1 MVPSMHMSSDVTRPS
16 SGSPMAPPAVAVP
29 CQVIGADPS
38 VIVPEFGLAACT
50 VGDVMGAVLSAARM
64 QNNKNRT
71 ASEPAV
77 RVMMILDND
86 ESAFLRTN

>member
-1 MVPSMHMSSDVTRPS
+1 V
-16 SGSPMAPPAVAVP
+16 APPAVAVP

-50 VGDVMGAVLSAARM
+50 VGDVMGAVLTAARM

-71 ASEPAV
+71 PSEPAV
-77 RVMMILDND
+77 RVVPILDNH
-86 ESAFLRTN
+86 EGTFLRGHRSSLGLRAFCAFVFISV